1 MINEKLIIPVD
12 CFGIYFSFLIL
23 QFFIYWSFLLEF
35 LSDNK
40 VELASA
46 ILGRTV
52 DLVEAI
58 SPVDTHHTNHREEDA
73 DTDTG

>member
-1 MINEKLIIPVD
+1 MKNSLFLSTV
-12 CFGIYFSFLIL
+12 FGIYFSFLIL

-46 ILGRTV
+46 VL
-52 DLVEAI
+52 
-58 SPVDTHHTNHREEDA
+58 H
-73 DTDTG
+73 

>member
-1 MINEKLIIPVD
+1 MKNSLFLSTV
-12 CFGIYFSFLIL
+12 FGIYFSFLIL